1 MKYRPPRDPVVAKRI
16 DACRQGETAAAAMP
30 PGGTEY

>member
-1 MKYRPPRDPVVAKRI
+1 MKFRPPRDPVVAKGI
-16 DACRQGETAAAAMP
+16 DAYSQGENAAAAMP